1 MKLRTIFTT
10 LFFLI
15 IVASAIS
22 FFVIKNKYNK
32 SLTQPNSDSEDQVT
46 FVVEP
51 GETPQQIIESL
62 IENGLLREDYKSFA
76 KYYLRSQKIG
86 TKLEAGT
93 FFINKNSTMTEL
105 FETLQHAVNKDV
117 WVTIPE
123 GLRKDE
129 IAKII
134 QEEFSLYGQTEFSAE
149 EFLELSEDVEFIST
163 LGLIDGVEDLEG
175 FLYPDRYAFA
185 PESTAKTVIE
195 KLVYTFKDKIGETY
209 TYKDVI
215 VASLVER
222 ESRNLEEKPIIAG
235 IIWKRYNEGWLLQI
249 DASLLYA
256 YKDWKHVI
264 TEQDIEEDNPYN
276 VYKHEGLPPTPIC
289 NPGIETLKATLNPE
303 ESEYYYY
310 IHDNN
315 GQIHYARTLQEHN
328 SNVSKY
334 LY

>member
-15 IVASAIS
+15 IIAFAIS

-32 SLTQPNSDSEDQVT
+32 SLTQPNSDSEEQVT

-62 IENGLLREDYKSFA
+62 IENGLLRKDYKSFA

-93 FFINKNSTMTEL
+93 FFIKKNTTMTEL

-129 IAKII
+129 IAKIV
-134 QEEFSLYGQTEFSAE
+134 QEEFTLYGQTEFSAE
-149 EFLELSEDVEFIST
+149 EFLALSEDVEFIST
-163 LGLIDGVEDLEG
+163 LELADGVEDLEG

-195 KLVYTFKDKIGETY
+195 KLVYTFKDKIGEPY

-222 ESRNLEEKPIIAG
+222 ESRKAEEKPIIAG

-264 TEQDIEEDNPYN
+264 TEQDIEEDTPYN
-276 VYKHEGLPPTPIC
+276 VYKKEGLPPTPIC

-315 GQIHYARTLQEHN
+315 GQIHYAKTLQEHN